1 MKRKAQVLRIL
12 LVNFGTEKSPW
23 NLFCSIDEHRVV
35 FFKYL
40 EMFSLPAQGSI
51 NTQIIFFRNGEIINS
66 LIPYI
71 SGEHGAPFRLEIG
84 KHPVH
89 AKFPLYES
97 SKIFAGDFT
106 EGDII
111 EIYKKDWELDDNPL
125 SLVSTHRSVGHD
137 FHFVFHGDEIA
148 QKIVQFSGMTYRDLS
163 DKKVIFENKPGES
176 KRYISHF

>member
-1 MKRKAQVLRIL
+1 MEIKQQTVKIFVI
-12 LVNFGTEKSPW
+12 NFGTVENPW
-23 NLFCSIDEHRVV
+23 NLFCGIDEHRVV

-71 SGEHGAPFRLEIG
+71 SGEHGSPFRLEIG
-84 KHPVH
+84 KNRIHT
-89 AKFPLYES
+89 KFPIYES
-97 SKIFAGDFT
+97 SKFFSGDFT

-111 EIYKKDWELDDNPL
+111 EIYKKDWDTEDNPL
-125 SLVSTHRSVGHD
+125 SLISTHRSVGHD